1 MKYRKMAVQ
10 QTEGREMTETEITDE
25 ENKFKAMDSDLGG
38 SISWWEFLNHE
49 ALRRLAT
56 QSRVRTEW

>member
-10 QTEGREMTETEITDE
+10 QMEGREITDTEITDE

-56 QSRVRTEW
+56 QSRVSNIW